1 MAYKRQ
7 GATLSM
13 SKFREIIR
21 LHELGHNKSEIARSC
36 LISRTS
42 VRDYLRRAQGQSL
55 SYDQLS

>member
-13 SKFREIIR
+13 SKLREIIR

-36 LISRTS
+36 LYQLAPKS
-42 VRDYLRRAQGQSL
+42 VILIIC
-55 SYDQLS
+55 